1 LISQTKIMTKITLG
15 GQGQVDLFRLDSNRQ
30 QLELGTEFILETT
43 ETGLELYY
51 VRPDVQ
57 RVYIE
62 VTTVCNL
69 DCAMCIRRE
78 WHDPRGSMTAQTF
91 QSIFEGLKAF
101 PNLKRVVFSGYGEP
115 LTHPYLVDMIAQLHS
130 LGVGITL
137 VTNGLLLERPLAEA
151 LLRAGVDTLFVS
163 LDSLHV
169 QAYQQAGFSQGQ
181 NQVLDNLGGVS
192 ELIRDSGWG
201 LPILGIEYVA
211 TRSNLG
217 ELQQL
222 PNLARQIGASIL
234 IVNNLLP
241 HARDLS
247 QEILYDR
254 SEPLQLGGCWGIH
267 RAGWIALGTT
277 NLPRMKWGAD
287 RKCRFINEHSL
298 RLDGTGGLARAWRSC
313 TPTPITSTGG
323 VRRSTGMCWVLR
335 GNRPW

>member
-1 LISQTKIMTKITLG
+1 
-15 GQGQVDLFRLDSNRQ
+15 
-30 QLELGTEFILETT
+30 
-43 ETGLELYY
+43 
-51 VRPDVQ
+51 
-57 RVYIE
+57 
-62 VTTVCNL
+62 
-69 DCAMCIRRE
+69 
-78 WHDPRGSMTAQTF
+78 
-91 QSIFEGLKAF
+91 
-101 PNLKRVVFSGYGEP
+101 
-115 LTHPYLVDMIAQLHS
+115 MIAQLHS

-192 ELIRDSGWG
+192 ELIRAYSGWG

-217 ELQQL
+217 GAPAAS
-222 PNLARQIGASIL
+222 PNLARQIGASLL

-254 SEPLQLGGCWGIH
+254 SEPLQLGRDVGNPPG
-267 RAGWIALGTT
+267 
-277 NLPRMKWGAD
+277 RMD
-287 RKCRFINEHSL
+287 H
-298 RLDGTGGLARAWRSC
+298 
-313 TPTPITSTGG
+313 
-323 VRRSTGMCWVLR
+323 V
-335 GNRPW
+335 GNHKPS